1 MNILPMLQKFG
12 AFALCC
18 LISLSSF
25 AQSDSLLGKIY
36 FDFDQFAIT
45 PAAASTLQ
53 DLLSRNKNISDII
66 LIGRTDIRGNL
77 NYNDSLAAHRILA
90 VENYLLEQGF
100 SSSQFSQRTILGK
113 RNPIADEELNIS
125 KRNQLNRVV
134 EIRGK
139 LPATT
144 VKNSP
149 PPKALQEQIKE
160 GKSNIILQNLNF
172 EGGRHILLPGSQSVL
187 NEVLEVMKNNPTL
200 EVEIRGH
207 ICCGEVNEDGLD
219 IDTGEKLLSRNRA
232 REIYQYLI
240 NNGISSSRL
249 AYRGMGASQKIVP
262 EEVSEKD
269 RETNRRV
276 EFVILKR

>member
-1 MNILPMLQKFG
+1 MVQKIW
-12 AFALCC
+12 AFAIGC
-18 LISLSSF
+18 LVYASSL

-45 PAAASTLQ
+45 PAAASIMQQLAVA
-53 DLLSRNKNISDII
+53 NKNASEII

-77 NYNDSLAAHRILA
+77 LYNDSLAARRIQA
-90 VENYLLEQGF
+90 VEKYLQENGF
-100 SSSQFSQRTILGK
+100 SSSQFSQHTILGK
-113 RNPIADEELNIS
+113 RSPIAENEPS
-125 KRNQLNRVV
+125 VAQRNQLNRVV

-149 PPKALQEQIKE
+149 PPKALQQQIQE
-160 GKSNIILQNLNF
+160 GKANIILQNLNF
-172 EGGRHILLPGSQSVL
+172 EGGRHILLPGSQPVL
-187 NEVLEVMKNNPTL
+187 DEVLEVMKNNPTL

-207 ICCGEVNEDGLD
+207 ICCAAINEDGLD

-249 AYRGMGASQKIVP
+249 SFKGMGASQKIVP
-262 EEVSEKD
+262 EEETEKD

-276 EFVILKR
+276 EFVIIKR